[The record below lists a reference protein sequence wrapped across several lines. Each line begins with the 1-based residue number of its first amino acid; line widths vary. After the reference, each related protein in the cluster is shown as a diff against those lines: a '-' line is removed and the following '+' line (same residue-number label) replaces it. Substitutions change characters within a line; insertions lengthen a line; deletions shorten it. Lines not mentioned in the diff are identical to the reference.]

1 VAQLAL
7 SLALV
12 TGALMLVA
20 TLRNLNA
27 IDLGFEPVGV
37 TTHGMD
43 PNQHGYLPK
52 RAAVYYT
59 TIMERLH
66 GAAGFESISIS
77 ALAPFGSG
85 RTMRLQDPTGN
96 ERDRINVYANA
107 VSGAYFDVLHMR
119 MVRGR
124 AFTDEEALSPTG
136 ASPTAIVSD
145 NLARR
150 LFGGSDPIGRLVVLP
165 PTAARGAY
173 PLTVIGVA
181 PDVHWNSVTEDPELF
196 LYLPFNN
203 PEFGVGRATL
213 LVKSALPLGEV
224 IQRVEA
230 AAKDVDP
237 TLPIRYS
244 RALRTSIDL
253 SQSDRRVFAS
263 VLSMLGG
270 LAFVLAAVGLYGLL
284 AQSVAERTR
293 EFGIRMAVGCER
305 TQIFT
310 IVLKQAMWIGALGTV
325 LGTGLAFVG
334 SRLVEAQLYGVTRV
348 DPAVYLAATTSL
360 AAVVL
365 LAGLW
370 PARIATRI
378 EPVEALRLE

>member
-1 VAQLAL
+1 
-7 SLALV
+7 
-12 TGALMLVA
+12 
-20 TLRNLNA
+20 
-27 IDLGFEPVGV
+27 
-37 TTHGMD
+37 
-43 PNQHGYLPK
+43 
-52 RAAVYYT
+52 
-59 TIMERLH
+59 
-66 GAAGFESISIS
+66 
-77 ALAPFGSG
+77 
-85 RTMRLQDPTGN
+85 MRLQDPTGN
-96 ERDRINVYANA
+96 ERDRISVYANA

-119 MVRGR
+119 MARGR
-124 AFTDEEALSPTG
+124 AFTDEEALSPAG
-136 ASPTAIVSD
+136 ASPIAIVSD

-165 PTAARGAY
+165 PTTARGAY
-173 PLTVIGVA
+173 PLAVIGVA

-203 PEFGVGRATL
+203 PEFGVGHATL

-310 IVLKQAMWIGALGTV
+310 IVLKQAMWIGALGTM

-348 DPAVYLAATTSL
+348 DPGVYLAATTSL